1 MSTQTSSTPTV
12 DSPLELDRQKMPY
25 ELDEGLGVRGRIG
38 LIVLAT
44 DQTIEHELRR
54 MLDIPGVAFYE
65 SRIYNSAEITPQTL
79 ADMEARI
86 AEATRLIVPNISL
99 DVVAYACTSGA
110 MVIGEDKVHA
120 RIREARPGIACTTP
134 MEATLAAF
142 RALGAERI
150 CLVAPYADEINRSM
164 RRYIVDSGFHVP
176 VMGSWNITDDGKVA
190 RLSADTVRRAAV
202 ELAAGTDVDA
212 VFVACTSIRLAESVE
227 SLEREIGKPVLSS
240 NHATAWH
247 CLRLAGYDDEVSG
260 FGKLFRTAL
269 ARGA

>member
-12 DSPLELDRQKMPY
+12 DSPLEVDRQKMPY
-25 ELDEGLGVRGRIG
+25 ELDDGLGVRGRIG

-44 DQTIEHELRR
+44 DQTIEHEFRK

-65 SRIYNSAEITPQTL
+65 SRIYNAVEITPSTL

-86 AEATRLIVPNISL
+86 ADATRLIVPNLSL

-110 MVIGEDKVHA
+110 MVIGEENVHA

-142 RALGAERI
+142 RALGAKRI
-150 CLVAPYADEINRSM
+150 CLVAPYADVINRSM
-164 RRYIVDSGFHVP
+164 RRYIIQRGFQVP

-190 RLSADTVRRAAV
+190 RLSAGTVMGAAV
-202 ELAAGTDVDA
+202 DLSKCGEVDA
-212 VFVACTSIRLAESVE
+212 VFVACTSVRLAEVVE

-247 CLRLAGYDDEVSG
+247 CLRLAGYDDEVPG
-260 FGKLFRTAL
+260 FGKLFRTPLAL
-269 ARGA
+269 ED